1 MAVLV
6 LSSKSQGSQRF
17 STEFG
22 NALLSHAF
30 YCSWKA
36 PKNHETHKV
45 WELSLLIISD
55 YVFSDAPGKVLI
67 WDIFHIG
74 DSSDGW

>member
-30 YCSWKA
+30 LMPLK
-36 PKNHETHKV
+36 
-45 WELSLLIISD
+45 
-55 YVFSDAPGKVLI
+55 
-67 WDIFHIG
+67 
-74 DSSDGW
+74 SSQKSRNTQGLGTEFAHNF